1 MPDSYYLVQQ
11 IKNNSL
17 TNNFIIFHTLKDI
30 LEYSF
35 PIFNSIKTYLTHT
48 ENTNEYFLKSSENE
62 SIIFFILKM
71 NNYLL

>member
-1 MPDSYYLVQQ
+1 MSESYYLVQQ

-17 TNNFIIFHTLKDI
+17 TNNFIIFNTLKDI

-35 PIFNSIKTYLTHT
+35 PIFNSMKTYLTHT

>member
-1 MPDSYYLVQQ
+1 MNNYYLVQQ
-11 IKNNSL
+11 INHNHF
-17 TNNFIIFHTLKDI
+17 TNNVTVFHTMKDI

-48 ENTNEYFLKSSENE
+48 ENTNEYFLKSPEND
-62 SIIFFILKM
+62 SIIFFILKI

>member
-1 MPDSYYLVQQ
+1 MPESYYLVQQ

-17 TNNFIIFHTLKDI
+17 TNKFIIFNTLKDI

-35 PIFNSIKTYLTHT
+35 PIFNSMKTYLTHT
-48 ENTNEYFLKSSENE
+48 EDTNEYFLKSSENK
-62 SIIFFILKM
+62 SIIFFILEM

>member
-1 MPDSYYLVQQ
+1 MSESYYLVQQ

-17 TNNFIIFHTLKDI
+17 TNNFIIFNTLKDI

-35 PIFNSIKTYLTHT
+35 PIFNSTKTYLTHT
-48 ENTNEYFLKSSENE
+48 EDTNEYILKSSENK